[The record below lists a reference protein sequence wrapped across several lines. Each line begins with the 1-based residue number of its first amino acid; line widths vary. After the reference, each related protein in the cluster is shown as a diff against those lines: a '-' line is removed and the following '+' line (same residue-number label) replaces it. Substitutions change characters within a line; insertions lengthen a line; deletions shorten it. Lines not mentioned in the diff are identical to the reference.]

1 MQFIDLKAQQ
11 ARIRP
16 ELDRRIAAVLD
27 LGQYVHGPEVRELE
41 ERLAEYVGVKHC
53 IGASSGTDTLLIA
66 LMALGIGPGDEV
78 ITVPYTWIST
88 AEMIALIGAKP
99 VFVDIDEKSWNID
112 STLVEAAITDKTKAI
127 MPVGIYGQTADM
139 TAINAIA
146 AKHDLPVIEDAAQ
159 SFGATHHGK
168 KSCALS
174 QIGSTSFFPSKPL
187 GGYGDGGALFTDDD
201 SLAERMRHI
210 RVHGQAKKHHH
221 PILGINGMLD
231 TLQAAIVLAKLDIF
245 DEEVTKRQQVAAT
258 YNGQLAND
266 SSITLPPVAEGNTSV
281 YAQYTILSED
291 RASLSA
297 SLKASG
303 IPSVSYY
310 AVPLHLQ
317 PVFEHLGHRAG
328 DFPITERVANQGL
341 SLPLNPYLP
350 DDEIHQVCGAIGWSW
365 QLAVGGWQRLPRC
378 Q

>member
-11 ARIRP
+11 ARIRVD
-16 ELDRRIAAVLD
+16 LNRRIAAVLD
-27 LGQYVHGPEVRELE
+27 HGQYVLGPEVRELE

-221 PILGINGMLD
+221 PILGINGRLD

-341 SLPLNPYLP
+341 SLPMNPYLT
-350 DDEIHQVCGAIGWSW
+350 DDEIHQVCGAFG
-365 QLAVGGWQRLPRC
+365 
-378 Q
+378 